1 MHTWS
6 FFIIHQVRSQRNFL
20 ICLCTWAILEHCMW
34 SVAWRHKGGLRSL
47 PWTRPLGSTR
57 NLWWVK
63 YRIISEKRCVTQR
76 TVTCVGYFPL
86 PRFVFIPSRN
96 APFRD
101 ETKPAVSHPR
111 RTRGSQ
117 SSREKSRRDESVS
130 STGARTPGYRLS
142 HGQANA
148 NSWLGTKNALYY
160 FVLAGEERSSW

>member
-6 FFIIHQVRSQRNFL
+6 FFIIRQVRSQRNFL
-20 ICLCTWAILEHCMW
+20 ICLCTSAWNIVFEVLRDDIKEGSDLSRGHDLLVPPGTCGEW
-34 SVAWRHKGGLRSL
+34 NIGLYRRSVAWHKGRLRAWDTFLSL
-47 PWTRPLGSTR
+47 AS
-57 NLWWVK
+57 
-63 YRIISEKRCVTQR
+63 
-76 TVTCVGYFPL
+76 
-86 PRFVFIPSRN
+86 VFIPSRN

-117 SSREKSRRDESVS
+117 SSREKSRRDESFS
-130 STGARTPGYRLS
+130 CTGARTPGYRLS

-160 FVLAGEERSSW
+160 CVLAGEERSSW